1 MAFNFGAEIHDSY
14 EKLLWLENVKVC
26 YQPQLNW
33 KENYKYFCVSAS
45 LVLSDQN

>member
-26 YQPQLNW
+26 YQPQFEIELE
-33 KENYKYFCVSAS
+33 KKIQIFLCV
-45 LVLSDQN
+45 